1 MEAFKDELGKR
12 NHRILHRLKLKWKL
26 LHNVEDVAF
35 VQERQNCLLAIK
47 RMQILH
53 SQLTNFTDNLLRMLH
68 IVIPL
73 FFPTR
78 CIELGIAIRGF
89 ASCGR
94 SPSCPQP
101 VLDASSEGKTDFHDA
116 SKQLEENSY
125 IVMVRPCGYI
135 RRSRSMKRSF
145 RT

>member
-73 FFPTR
+73 FFSNALHR
-78 CIELGIAIRGF
+78 AGDSDSRICEL
-89 ASCGR
+89 
-94 SPSCPQP
+94 
-101 VLDASSEGKTDFHDA
+101 
-116 SKQLEENSY
+116 
-125 IVMVRPCGYI
+125 
-135 RRSRSMKRSF
+135 RSF
-145 RT
+145 TQLSPAGC